1 MAGCHERE
9 LEQQLREQ
17 QEAAASEQLKVLAL
31 HSQRLQLNAELGA
44 REREAHELRNQAEAA
59 QQSFQQLQA
68 DRNSDHQA
76 MERLHFQAQE
86 LHTISAQLT
95 AELQEKQAL
104 QEAHG
109 RLCNHNEQLASELQ
123 AACSTAEVQAADAAS
138 HLQDLQS
145 QLEISRMREDEQV
158 TGLIS
163 ELQAAKAE
171 VQRLKANLDARAGR
185 SPRSPR
191 SPARRPAS
199 PRQSELS
206 AAAMAS
212 IKASDSQ
219 QPPVSVIVRTLEMG
233 ASTPCKKC
241 MQHAATDQ
249 DMNQRLEFILADR
262 ERLLADRAAA
272 EAQLQAAEHAL
283 ELQQVRH
290 AEAFDQV
297 KALVHGDQILPLSTH
312 FRSASCE
319 VGMASCLK
327 PDMTRGCKLSSP
339 V

>member
-17 QEAAASEQLKVLAL
+17 QEAAAAEQLKVLAL

-44 REREAHELRNQAEAA
+44 REREAHDLRNQVEAA
-59 QQSFQQLQA
+59 QQGFQQLQA
-68 DRNSDHQA
+68 QCGFDHQA
-76 MERLHFQAQE
+76 MERLHNQVQD
-86 LHTISAQLT
+86 LHNISAQLA
-95 AELQEKQAL
+95 AELQAKEML
-104 QEAHG
+104 QEAHS
-109 RLCNHNEQLASELQ
+109 RLCNQHDQLASEHQ

-138 HLQDLQS
+138 RLQDLQS
-145 QLEISRMREDEQV
+145 QLETVRMREDEQV
-158 TGLIS
+158 TGLMS

-171 VQRLKANLDARAGR
+171 VQKLRTKLDARASR
-185 SPRSPR
+185 SPRSP
-191 SPARRPAS
+191 SPRAAS

-233 ASTPCKKC
+233 SSTPCKKC
-241 MQHAATDQ
+241 MQHAAADQ

-297 KALVHGDQILPLSTH
+297 IAIP
-312 FRSASCE
+312 F
-319 VGMASCLK
+319 M
-327 PDMTRGCKLSSP
+327 MTRFAFHTNFA
-339 V
+339 

>member
-44 REREAHELRNQAEAA
+44 REQEVHELRNQAEAA
-59 QQSFQQLQA
+59 QQGFQELLGTREQEVHELRNQAEAAQQGVHELQARCGFDHQSMERLQVQVQQLQ
-68 DRNSDHQA
+68 N
-76 MERLHFQAQE
+76 
-86 LHTISAQLT
+86 IGAQL
-95 AELQEKQAL
+95 ASELQEKQAL
-104 QEAHG
+104 QEAHS
-109 RLCNHNEQLASELQ
+109 RLCDQNEQLASELQ
-123 AACSTAEVQAADAAS
+123 AARSTAELQAAESAAR
-138 HLQDLQS
+138 LQDLQS
-145 QLEISRMREDEQV
+145 QLEIVRMREDEQV
-158 TGLIS
+158 TGLMS
-163 ELQAAKAE
+163 ELRAAKAE
-171 VQRLKANLDARAGR
+171 VQALKTKLSARAGR

-191 SPARRPAS
+191 SPAPRPAS
-199 PRQSELS
+199 DVQSEPS
-206 AAAMAS
+206 AAALAS

-219 QPPVSVIVRTLEMG
+219 QPRVSVVVRTLEMG
-233 ASTPCKKC
+233 TAAPCKKC

-262 ERLLADRAAA
+262 ERLLSDRAAA

-297 KALVHGDQILPLSTH
+297 NTIP
-312 FRSASCE
+312 SC
-319 VGMASCLK
+319 
-327 PDMTRGCKLSSP
+327 
-339 V
+339 